1 MSVSPRKGN
10 NNDILNALKE
20 IQPAPYSC
28 HGQEKKKRKAL
39 GQRSLGGCSPWESPK
54 GWTQLRS

>member
-1 MSVSPRKGN
+1 MSVSPMKGS

-28 HGQEKKKRKAL
+28 HGQEKKKE
-39 GQRSLGGCSPWESPK
+39 SPWTEKPGGLQSMGVTK
-54 GWTQLRS
+54 GLDTT

>member
-1 MSVSPRKGN
+1 MSVSPMKGS

-28 HGQEKKKRKAL
+28 HGQEKEKKE
-39 GQRSLGGCSPWESPK
+39 SPWTEKPGGLQSMGVAK
-54 GWTQLRS
+54 GLDTT